1 MYKSIKL
8 LINTFILLPLS
19 LTNCTT
25 FDLSTSIKNQVIK
38 LASKKAKCLE
48 PITIKNWTILYGTVP
63 LTFLNQDPDRFIKGR
78 SFRLKEKAEALDIAL
93 SLLLGFTTSIS
104 VKTIIIEN
112 CETNSPSPVNQESI
126 LPKNNSG
133 KTDKESTR
141 EDDKCNKTPNDAL
154 DKTNKESAGEDGKN
168 NKTPND
174 TLDKTNKES
183 AGEDGKN
190 NKTPNDTID
199 KTNKE
204 SAGDDDKN
212 NKTPNDALDKTNKE
226 SAGEDGKNNKTP
238 NDTLDITNKSIKR
251 REQK

>member
-1 MYKSIKL
+1 
-8 LINTFILLPLS
+8 
-19 LTNCTT
+19 
-25 FDLSTSIKNQVIK
+25 
-38 LASKKAKCLE
+38 LE

-174 TLDKTNKES
+174 T
-183 AGEDGKN
+183 
-190 NKTPNDTID
+190 ID